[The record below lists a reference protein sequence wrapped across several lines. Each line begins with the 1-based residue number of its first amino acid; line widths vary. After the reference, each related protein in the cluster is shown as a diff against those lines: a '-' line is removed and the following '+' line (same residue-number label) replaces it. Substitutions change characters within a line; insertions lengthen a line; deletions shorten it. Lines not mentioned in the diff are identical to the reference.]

1 MGILKCNKSF
11 INFDDSN
18 DLELYIHL
26 KLILDFL
33 HSSISTLESLSL
45 INLLFFVIERRE
57 RLTHKNKSVPSNNVF
72 IKH

>member
-1 MGILKCNKSF
+1 MEILKCNKSF

-26 KLILDFL
+26 KLILGFL

>member
-26 KLILDFL
+26 KLILGFL

>member
-18 DLELYIHL
+18 DLELNIHL
-26 KLILDFL
+26 KLILGFL